1 MIPSKHPKCYHPTQ
15 GLASSA
21 FNYQDSRH
29 TDISQRFAR
38 ARDDLQRPRFTLVT
52 YGPGKPTI
60 KADPKASAARKAG

>member
-15 GLASSA
+15 GLASSS
-21 FNYQDSRH
+21 FQYQRWYD

-52 YGPGKPTI
+52 YGPGKP
-60 KADPKASAARKAG
+60 AAKASAARKAG

>member
-21 FNYQDSRH
+21 FSYQDSRH

-38 ARDDLQRPRFTLVT
+38 ARDDLQRPRFTLVS
-52 YGPGKPTI
+52 YDPGTPST
-60 KADPKASAARKAG
+60 KASKSA